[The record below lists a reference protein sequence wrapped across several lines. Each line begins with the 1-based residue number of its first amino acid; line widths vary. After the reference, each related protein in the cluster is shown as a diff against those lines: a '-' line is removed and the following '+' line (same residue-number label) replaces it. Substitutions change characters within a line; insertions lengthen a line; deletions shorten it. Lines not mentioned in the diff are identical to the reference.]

1 MRRSRRSAAQTETL
15 DELAVAR
22 DVDIGE
28 VAEQT
33 TTLTDEE
40 EQATTRVVVVLV
52 LLQVLGEVLDSLREE
67 RDLDLG
73 GSSVTGVRR
82 VLFDDRLLDI
92 SFKCH
97 RWDPLSHSLRAARGR
112 MPGLSLCAAVMT
124 ATSILYQS
132 GWPRVAAWSG
142 TRALRPR
149 GGRERQW
156 RRCARVTSP

>member
-15 DELAVAR
+15 DELAVAV

-73 GSSVTGVRR
+73 GSSVTGVGR

-92 SFKCH
+92 GFKCH
-97 RWDPLSHSLRAARGR
+97 RWDPLSPCCALPGAECLGSLDARPISRQPQESSRAD
-112 MPGLSLCAAVMT
+112 
-124 ATSILYQS
+124 
-132 GWPRVAAWSG
+132 AAWPPCAIQRSTTG
-142 TRALRPR
+142 TMEA
-149 GGRERQW
+149 
-156 RRCARVTSP
+156 

>member
-1 MRRSRRSAAQTETL
+1 MTNAPAGAGAFARSSRYQREPRSQLRLAAQTETL
-15 DELAVAR
+15 DELAVAV
-22 DVDIGE
+22 DVHVGE

-40 EQATTRVVVVLV
+40 QQATTRVVVVLV

-92 SFKCH
+92 GFKCH
-97 RWDPLSHSLRAARGR
+97 RWDPLPSCCALPVADC
-112 MPGLSLCAAVMT
+112 PGSLCA
-124 ATSILYQS
+124 
-132 GWPRVAAWSG
+132 
-142 TRALRPR
+142 RP
-149 GGRERQW
+149 
-156 RRCARVTSP
+156 S